1 MEIAI
6 DTGNKQVKTDHSI
19 SISGVVP
26 QNTIPATAR
35 PEDYIRYR
43 GRYYTLTNK
52 RQEYLRDK
60 SETERYF
67 VLAMMGIAK
76 ELDYKENHNEITYD
90 PDKTYYI
97 TMLGGLP
104 TAHMEDARLK
114 DNFKAY
120 FKTSDAQYVWYKG
133 RTWRVKITKVYV
145 YAQCYAAIMTVFTQI
160 KPYARVVGIDIGG
173 FTTDYLTMVRGTIDI
188 EHTDSLEQGL
198 TLLYQTIHKKCLK
211 KFDAIIEE
219 SDVDAILSGDTSL
232 YDEEI
237 ITLVEE
243 EAQAF
248 VDSLLSSFREFQIDL
263 KHSFVVFLGGGAI
276 LLKKYIEKSPL
287 LGRYMFLEDI
297 KGNVHGYKLLYQV
310 MQKKK
315 GEQS

>member
-104 TAHMEDARLK
+104 PAHMEDARLK

-120 FKTSDAQYVWYKG
+120 FKTSDAQYVW
-133 RTWRVKITKVYV
+133 
-145 YAQCYAAIMTVFTQI
+145 
-160 KPYARVVGIDIGG
+160 
-173 FTTDYLTMVRGTIDI
+173 
-188 EHTDSLEQGL
+188 
-198 TLLYQTIHKKCLK
+198 
-211 KFDAIIEE
+211 
-219 SDVDAILSGDTSL
+219 
-232 YDEEI
+232 
-237 ITLVEE
+237 
-243 EAQAF
+243 
-248 VDSLLSSFREFQIDL
+248 
-263 KHSFVVFLGGGAI
+263 
-276 LLKKYIEKSPL
+276 
-287 LGRYMFLEDI
+287 
-297 KGNVHGYKLLYQV
+297 
-310 MQKKK
+310 
-315 GEQS
+315 

>member
-76 ELDYKENHNEITYD
+76 ELDYKENHNEIAYD

-104 TAHMEDARLK
+104 PAHMEDARLK

-145 YAQCYAAIMTVFTQI
+145 
-160 KPYARVVGIDIGG
+160 
-173 FTTDYLTMVRGTIDI
+173 
-188 EHTDSLEQGL
+188 
-198 TLLYQTIHKKCLK
+198 
-211 KFDAIIEE
+211 
-219 SDVDAILSGDTSL
+219 
-232 YDEEI
+232 
-237 ITLVEE
+237 
-243 EAQAF
+243 
-248 VDSLLSSFREFQIDL
+248 
-263 KHSFVVFLGGGAI
+263 
-276 LLKKYIEKSPL
+276 
-287 LGRYMFLEDI
+287 
-297 KGNVHGYKLLYQV
+297 
-310 MQKKK
+310 QKKSGSYTTERMNKSSYSKKISLTNNSGYVYVYCYNEKTK
-315 GEQS
+315 GSEMLEIRDSRWY

>member
-1 MEIAI
+1 
-6 DTGNKQVKTDHSI
+6 
-19 SISGVVP
+19 
-26 QNTIPATAR
+26 
-35 PEDYIRYR
+35 
-43 GRYYTLTNK
+43 
-52 RQEYLRDK
+52 
-60 SETERYF
+60 
-67 VLAMMGIAK
+67 
-76 ELDYKENHNEITYD
+76 
-90 PDKTYYI
+90 
-97 TMLGGLP
+97 
-104 TAHMEDARLK
+104 
-114 DNFKAY
+114 
-120 FKTSDAQYVWYKG
+120 
-133 RTWRVKITKVYV
+133 
-145 YAQCYAAIMTVFTQI
+145 
-160 KPYARVVGIDIGG
+160 
-173 FTTDYLTMVRGTIDI
+173 
-188 EHTDSLEQGL
+188 L